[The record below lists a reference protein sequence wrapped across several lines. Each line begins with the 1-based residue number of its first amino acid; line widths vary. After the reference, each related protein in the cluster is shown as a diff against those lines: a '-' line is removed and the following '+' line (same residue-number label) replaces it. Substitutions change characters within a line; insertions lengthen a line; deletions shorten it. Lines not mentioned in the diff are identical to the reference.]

1 MHTLFFWG
9 GGGGGWEVVCVCVTM
24 CVFFGGGTVMR
35 SGIEIDSFRLVIV
48 NSDRERC

>member
-1 MHTLFFWG
+1 MHTLFFFFFWG
-9 GGGGGWEVVCVCVTM
+9 GGGGKLWVTM